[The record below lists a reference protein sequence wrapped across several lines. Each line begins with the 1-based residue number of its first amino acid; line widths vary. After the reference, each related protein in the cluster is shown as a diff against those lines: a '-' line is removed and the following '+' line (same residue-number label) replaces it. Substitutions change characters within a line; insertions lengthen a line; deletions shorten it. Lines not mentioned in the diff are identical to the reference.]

1 MYCYRH
7 NDRQA
12 VAVCCHCGKA
22 ACADCSE
29 DTGQGIACSAG
40 CVAEIQASYQLKER
54 LRQSFGVGSKPPLP
68 SSVLMYAIFGLILL
82 AVGLYLTY
90 TRPGVDYLTLA
101 MSAVFIVMSGISYKR
116 YRDVCLTC

>member
-1 MYCYRH
+1 MHCFRH

-12 VAVCCHCGKA
+12 VAICCHCGKA

-68 SSVLMYAIFGLILL
+68 SSVVMYAIFGLILL

-101 MSAVFIVMSGISYKR
+101 MSAVFFVMSGISYKR

>member
-40 CVAEIQASYQLKER
+40 CAAEIQASYQLKER

>member
-22 ACADCSE
+22 ACADCSN
-29 DTGQGIACSAG
+29 DTGQGIACSAA
-40 CVAEIQASYQLKER
+40 CVTEIQASYQLKER

-101 MSAVFIVMSGISYKR
+101 MSAAFFVMSGITYKR

>member
-1 MYCYRH
+1 M
-7 NDRQA
+7 
-12 VAVCCHCGKA
+12 
-22 ACADCSE
+22 
-29 DTGQGIACSAG
+29 
-40 CVAEIQASYQLKER
+40 AEIQASYQLKER

-101 MSAVFIVMSGISYKR
+101 MSAAFFVMSGITYKR

>member
-1 MYCYRH
+1 MQCYRH
-7 NDRQA
+7 IARDA
-12 VAVCCHCGKA
+12 IAVCRHCGKA

-40 CVAEIQASYQLKER
+40 CAAEIQASYQLKGR
-54 LRQSFGVGSKPPLP
+54 LLQSFGVGSEPPLP

-82 AVGLYLTY
+82 AVGIYLTY

-101 MSAVFIVMSGISYKR
+101 MSVAFFVMSGVSYKR
-116 YRDVCLTC
+116 YRDICLTC